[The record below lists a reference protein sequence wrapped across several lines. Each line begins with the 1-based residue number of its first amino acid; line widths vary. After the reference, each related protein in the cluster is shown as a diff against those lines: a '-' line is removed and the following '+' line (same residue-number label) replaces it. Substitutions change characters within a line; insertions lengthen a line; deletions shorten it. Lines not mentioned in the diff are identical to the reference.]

1 MVLDGKCYHIWHT
14 WILWVYTTGLFL
26 QWPLPTKKQKTPE
39 LLRPTADP
47 PGVVCTGEA
56 CSEACRGSDSDAGI
70 TELEQNF
77 TKRRRPKKLG
87 QSNGQSNDQFN
98 GDLIV

>member
-1 MVLDGKCYHIWHT
+1 MVNVTIYGIHGSYGYIQL
-14 WILWVYTTGLFL
+14 VYFL
-26 QWPLPTKKQKTPE
+26 HGHCPQKKTPE

-56 CSEACRGSDSDAGI
+56 CSEACRGVGDSDAGI

-77 TKRRRPKKLG
+77 TKIRRPKKLG
-87 QSNGQSNDQFN
+87 QLPSGNLLHSY
-98 GDLIV
+98 

>member
-1 MVLDGKCYHIWHT
+1 MLPYMAYMDPMGIYNWFISYMVIAH
-14 WILWVYTTGLFL
+14 
-26 QWPLPTKKQKTPE
+26 KKKKTPE

-56 CSEACRGSDSDAGI
+56 CSEACRGVGDSDAGI

-77 TKRRRPKKLG
+77 TKIRRPKKLG
-87 QSNGQSNDQFN
+87 QLPSGNLLHSY
-98 GDLIV
+98 

>member
-1 MVLDGKCYHIWHT
+1 MAYMDPMGIYNWFISSMAIAH
-14 WILWVYTTGLFL
+14 
-26 QWPLPTKKQKTPE
+26 KKKTPE

-56 CSEACRGSDSDAGI
+56 CSEACRGGDSDAGI